1 MSSFNQVPQRTPG
14 SLFSQNAR
22 ANPIAA
28 PKGIPNA
35 SKVPGAP
42 GAPGTG
48 MMSKVKGMMSGKT
61 PIILLI
67 VGVLLI
73 FIIVILYI
81 LFMMKSGKLAGKQ
94 LTKKPVKLDD
104 LTTILEIS
112 STEIPK
118 TVVGREY
125 SYSFWL
131 YIENYDQTIVT
142 PPTPSISTAVTQ
154 NIRNSTNQQVIPADK
169 LIFYRGTAGDISNAN
184 PIVTMDGLSNKMF
197 IAIKC
202 QDTTLTPTP
211 GIIDYNANLYNIRY
225 MNYFINSNLKI
236 RDTAKA
242 ENQSIN
248 KYLILNVDYV
258 PLQRWVNVTFIVD
271 NKIITVYLD
280 GEIYSVK
287 NTEEFKTLRQPE
299 LDIRGRPIDVNIIVD
314 KTDNNIYVGKN
325 KSVGSGNTVNGYL
338 GKLQFF
344 NYALSMNEVKLIYAQ
359 GPIGA
364 PSWFG
369 GKVNW
374 GVRSP
379 VYKLDEQ
386 E

>member
-28 PKGIPNA
+28 PTGIPNA
-35 SKVPGAP
+35 SKVP

-142 PPTPSISTAVTQ
+142 PATPSISTAVTQ
-154 NIRNSTNQQVIPADK
+154 NIRNATNQQVTPADK

-225 MNYFINSNLKI
+225 MNYFINSDLKL
-236 RDTAKA
+236 RDTAKP
-242 ENQSIN
+242 ESSSIN

-287 NTEEFKTLRQPE
+287 NTEEFKTHRQPE

-344 NYALSMNEVKLIYAQ
+344 NYALAMNDVKLIYAQ

-369 GKVNW
+369 GKVSY
-374 GVRSP
+374 GVRNP
-379 VYKLDEQ
+379 VYKLDEA